1 MSKQYKLA
9 YFVSHPIQYQAPLL
23 KKISAEKNID
33 LHVFFLTNPATQ
45 NHTDKGFNTKIKWDT
60 PLLDGYQ
67 YTFLNSKLKNQ
78 DYSLTN
84 PSVKLCSV
92 KNALEKEPWDA
103 VWVHGYNNI
112 ALLYIIWRC
121 VKTKTPL
128 LFRAESNLLC
138 SPQNIKKNIFIKWL
152 VKNCSGLLWIGQD
165 NRDYYRHYGAAEKKL
180 FFTPYAVDNVFFQDH
195 GLKSIKPNTDERKC
209 VLLFASKFIKRKQA
223 PLLLEAFAQLA
234 KPLRDQTELWFVGDG
249 PERIILEQRINEL
262 QLTNQVFLNG
272 FLNQSELPSVISQ
285 CDVFILPSE
294 KEPYGLIINEVMNL
308 AKPII
313 TTDEVGAAR
322 DLVEHK
328 QNGWIIPARDVHALT
343 EALAEAVINRESLS
357 AMGKHSL
364 DKINQWSFVEDIA
377 GIQSALRSIQPH

>member
-1 MSKQYKLA
+1 M
-9 YFVSHPIQYQAPLL
+9 
-23 KKISAEKNID
+23 
-33 LHVFFLTNPATQ
+33 
-45 NHTDKGFNTKIKWDT
+45 
-60 PLLDGYQ
+60 
-67 YTFLNSKLKNQ
+67 
-78 DYSLTN
+78 
-84 PSVKLCSV
+84 
-92 KNALEKEPWDA
+92 
-103 VWVHGYNNI
+103 
-112 ALLYIIWRC
+112 
-121 VKTKTPL
+121 
-128 LFRAESNLLC
+128 
-138 SPQNIKKNIFIKWL
+138 
-152 VKNCSGLLWIGQD
+152 LWIGQD
-165 NRDYYRHYGAAEKKL
+165 NRDYYRHYGAGEKKL

-262 QLTNQVFLNG
+262 QLANQVFLNG

-285 CDVFILPSE
+285 CDAFILPSE